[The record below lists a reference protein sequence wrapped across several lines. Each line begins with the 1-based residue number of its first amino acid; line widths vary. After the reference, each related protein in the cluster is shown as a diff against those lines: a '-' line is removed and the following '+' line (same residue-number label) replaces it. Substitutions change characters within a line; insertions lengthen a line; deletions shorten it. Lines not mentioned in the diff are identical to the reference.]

1 MVPGRYF
8 TWPPHTQ
15 GDFIILRRT
24 LAIVLVL
31 GVSSSAVAH
40 EPVFSLGPETIWE
53 GGVGI
58 ETKFEFEDA
67 RGDQLSALHYEIIYG
82 VTSDLS
88 LTFELPQILE
98 LQEDG
103 ETEHG
108 LGDIEFRAKYQ
119 FFKKDLLG
127 AQHKVS
133 GIFGVKAPT
142 GDDDAVPAL
151 STGTT
156 DFLLGVSY
164 GYESRSWY
172 QFLTVRYRLRTER
185 GDLDPGDRLFIDA
198 AIGFRPWQREY
209 TEWDLVALLEMNV
222 ELEFD
227 SEFRSTTLP
236 NVGGNT
242 VWLGP
247 TILFSPNPQW
257 MFKGGV
263 QLSVYEDLNGDQE
276 HSEFRAVFA
285 IEFHF

>member
-24 LAIVLVL
+24 VAIVLVL

-58 ETKFEFEDA
+58 EMEFDFADA
-67 RGDQLSALHYEIIYG
+67 RGDRLSALHYEIIYG

-142 GDDDAVPAL
+142 GDDDAEPAL
-151 STGTT
+151 HRNHRLPLWGQ
-156 DFLLGVSY
+156 L
-164 GYESRSWY
+164 
-172 QFLTVRYRLRTER
+172 RLRV
-185 GDLDPGDRLFIDA
+185 P
-198 AIGFRPWQREY
+198 
-209 TEWDLVALLEMNV
+209 
-222 ELEFD
+222 
-227 SEFRSTTLP
+227 
-236 NVGGNT
+236 
-242 VWLGP
+242 
-247 TILFSPNPQW
+247 
-257 MFKGGV
+257 
-263 QLSVYEDLNGDQE
+263 
-276 HSEFRAVFA
+276 
-285 IEFHF
+285 